1 MKKKLVVLLVL
12 VAVLVAFAACANKG
26 NVDITPAKNGKKAQL
41 NTYNQADYYDAEW
54 TLITNARNKAV
65 ADIDAMTTLEE
76 INAYDVKAVND
87 YMDSVLTKTDY
98 AEIAA
103 AKEAI
108 IASIVKGEESDYY
121 PEEWAEIEKLYSDAV
136 SAINA
141 LTTLAE
147 VQAYDVG
154 TVNDAIAEILT
165 KDEKDI
171 ALLNAAKKETI
182 ASIVKGSEDN
192 YYSEQW
198 TEVCAIY
205 DKAVEEI
212 NALKTLEEVQA
223 YDVQAVNDAIAEVL
237 TKSQVDALKPT
248 ITTTLEDGMTYGTKK
263 ITFDVFAKDKDGNK
277 IASSVTNNGEKV
289 DVNWDDSEKTSFTM
303 TFTEYENNIV
313 ITATDGKYTTELTL
327 KIYYVKS
334 PATFTFSMDAFGIG
348 CGYIVEPTLITLD
361 DETVKKIEEYFG
373 YDEGHLEDNLR
384 ASHVLIYELSLYD
397 ITVQYTGQ
405 IESSFYMA
413 SIKGFYHENNIP
425 DNLLAVLEENG
436 FSVDDSEPM
445 DNNCLGEFD
454 YTYGSGWMYEVNGV
468 YPNVGFADYY
478 IQNNDVMRVSF
489 TLAYGG
495 DLANSFFG
503 PGYFTNVC
511 KEKDGLC
518 NAIALANK
526 AGKTGSEAYSK
537 AMEVIATYGLEPAVI
552 TAAEKALRDTLGA

>member
-1 MKKKLVVLLVL
+1 MKKKLAVLLVL

-223 YDVQAVNDAIAEVL
+223 YDVQAVND
-237 TKSQVDALKPT
+237 
-248 ITTTLEDGMTYGTKK
+248 TLRR
-263 ITFDVFAKDKDGNK
+263 F
-277 IASSVTNNGEKV
+277 
-289 DVNWDDSEKTSFTM
+289 
-303 TFTEYENNIV
+303 
-313 ITATDGKYTTELTL
+313 L
-327 KIYYVKS
+327 
-334 PATFTFSMDAFGIG
+334 P
-348 CGYIVEPTLITLD
+348 
-361 DETVKKIEEYFG
+361 
-373 YDEGHLEDNLR
+373 NLR
-384 ASHVLIYELSLYD
+384 
-397 ITVQYTGQ
+397 
-405 IESSFYMA
+405 
-413 SIKGFYHENNIP
+413 
-425 DNLLAVLEENG
+425 
-436 FSVDDSEPM
+436 
-445 DNNCLGEFD
+445 
-454 YTYGSGWMYEVNGV
+454 
-468 YPNVGFADYY
+468 
-478 IQNNDVMRVSF
+478 
-489 TLAYGG
+489 
-495 DLANSFFG
+495 
-503 PGYFTNVC
+503 
-511 KEKDGLC
+511 
-518 NAIALANK
+518 
-526 AGKTGSEAYSK
+526 
-537 AMEVIATYGLEPAVI
+537 
-552 TAAEKALRDTLGA
+552 